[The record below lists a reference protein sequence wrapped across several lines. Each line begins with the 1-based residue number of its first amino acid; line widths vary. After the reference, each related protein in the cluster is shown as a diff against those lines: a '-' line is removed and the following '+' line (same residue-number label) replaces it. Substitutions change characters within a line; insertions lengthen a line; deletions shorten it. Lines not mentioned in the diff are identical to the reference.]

1 MTKQEII
8 IPLTRVS
15 VRKNPQKILLY
26 CDDYDK
32 MLDHPTA
39 LCLFIYF
46 SNLKA
51 VSNKYSED
59 NRRWRFQG
67 CEQDH
72 RNFGGN
78 TCLYGTG
85 SVPLSAI

>member
-26 CDDYDK
+26 CDDHDI

-46 SNLKA
+46 
-51 VSNKYSED
+51 
-59 NRRWRFQG
+59 
-67 CEQDH
+67 
-72 RNFGGN
+72 
-78 TCLYGTG
+78 
-85 SVPLSAI
+85 PI